1 MTSPAAAYLCCNG
14 AEGTGHHSGA
24 GASLQKDGVFNS
36 LGDLSLVVSQLPI
49 LPGGL
54 SAAVEAVE
62 AWVGGAGATCQRRML
77 IQLTFL
83 EEKGLLALW
92 RICKSQE
99 ANDSINR

>member
-1 MTSPAAAYLCCNG
+1 MVSRGICPLWCP
-14 AEGTGHHSGA
+14 
-24 GASLQKDGVFNS
+24 Q
-36 LGDLSLVVSQLPI
+36 SQLPT
-49 LPGGL
+49 LLGGL
-54 SAAVEAVE
+54 SAVVEAVE
-62 AWVGGAGATCQRRML
+62 AWVGAGATCQHRML